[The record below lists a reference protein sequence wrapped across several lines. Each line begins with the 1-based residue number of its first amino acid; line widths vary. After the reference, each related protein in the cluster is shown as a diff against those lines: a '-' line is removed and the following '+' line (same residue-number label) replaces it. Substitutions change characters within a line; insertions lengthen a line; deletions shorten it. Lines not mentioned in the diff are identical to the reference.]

1 MKKKFIWITL
11 ASILG
16 IFAMILFVVIFTGRI
31 SVGFDKDGKFQVV
44 INSGKGDLST
54 LDQIVLAMNNTHKT
68 DVFVLGPDCHF
79 RKDVAVKNIDSIT
92 ETSVAPGADSEFHLI
107 VINDMNGD
115 ISLSEEEYLTIN
127 KLVVEGDYAL
137 FYVGDSL
144 TINKLVVEGDY
155 ALFYVGDSLNNEFA
169 SHNITKCAF
178 EPGHYSF
185 SLRHYRGTIIQSSGD
200 WVEESILIY
209 EENPEILGEIILYFV
224 YDIIRG
230 V

>member
-1 MKKKFIWITL
+1 
-11 ASILG
+11 
-16 IFAMILFVVIFTGRI
+16 MILFVVIFTGRI

-44 INSGKGDLST
+44 INNGKGDLST

-144 TINKLVVEGDY
+144 
-155 ALFYVGDSLNNEFA
+155 NNEFA